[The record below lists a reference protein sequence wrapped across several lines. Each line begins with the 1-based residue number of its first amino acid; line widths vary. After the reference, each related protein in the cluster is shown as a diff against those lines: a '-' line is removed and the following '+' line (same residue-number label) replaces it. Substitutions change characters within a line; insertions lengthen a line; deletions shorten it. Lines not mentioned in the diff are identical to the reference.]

1 MSTNLASSASPAPP
15 NPPTV
20 TRIRKQKQGKDT
32 TDQVETRPVGE
43 GSSLRTQVLKN
54 GRRKASGIS
63 GIGTGL
69 KGGDGFLSKLGL
81 MNSLK
86 RAQQAWHKQVRS
98 KRNFWVGLFRP
109 SGKNSDFSLAVK
121 DYSRKLLTALQ
132 GKHFD
137 LGPDFLSQHTK
148 LVGHYVGNSVR
159 NNTAYT
165 YRSMRS
171 LVVGIPKHSCLIDY
185 LATTDKATYGHL
197 VANNAGLFLVNQ
209 LPRMRQQKYPS
220 KRGRNETKDLAL
232 QPTKRARYVK
242 HQQQQQQQQKQQQ
255 KQKQQQQQQQQ
266 QQQKQQQKQKQHA
279 RYLPNKPGHT
289 LDLNKMAAINVS
301 LNAPIVV
308 THRKLDDD
316 DFDESKH
323 EKLVVHRVFTSS
335 PTSKS
340 VLSGGVA
347 KHEPGRPN
355 ESAIWVDTSQVSPEM
370 FVLYCSQRNIVG
382 SSNLGKTMRDL
393 RTLLEKLPRWF
404 YTDLLEY
411 SNMAHVDLVV
421 LAELITSQSLL
432 CDLNKL

>member
-1 MSTNLASSASPAPP
+1 M
-15 NPPTV
+15 
-20 TRIRKQKQGKDT
+20 
-32 TDQVETRPVGE
+32 
-43 GSSLRTQVLKN
+43 
-54 GRRKASGIS
+54 
-63 GIGTGL
+63 
-69 KGGDGFLSKLGL
+69 
-81 MNSLK
+81 
-86 RAQQAWHKQVRS
+86 
-98 KRNFWVGLFRP
+98 GLFRP

-132 GKHFD
+132 GKHFEF
-137 LGPDFLSQHTK
+137 GPDFVAQHTK
-148 LVGHYVGNSVR
+148 LVGLYVGNSVR
-159 NNTAYT
+159 NNTSYT

-209 LPRMRQQKYPS
+209 LPRMRQPKHPS

-232 QPTKRARYVK
+232 LPTKRGRYVK
-242 HQQQQQQQQKQQQ
+242 HQQQQQQQQKQKQ
-255 KQKQQQQQQQQ
+255 KQKQQ
-266 QQQKQQQKQKQHA
+266 A

-316 DFDESKH
+316 DFDKSKH
-323 EKLVVHRVFTSS
+323 EKLVVQRVFTSS

-404 YTDLLEY
+404 YTDLLKY
-411 SNMAHVDLVV
+411 SNMAQVDLEV

-432 CDLNKL
+432 DKL